1 MKLELSFQQAGEKM
15 KNNSLEK
22 TFKDKKILVTGGT
35 GSIGSELVRKLLELD
50 SDVIRVFSNDENAQF
65 DLEQELR
72 GHDNLRFL
80 VGDVRD
86 KERLKMAVEDIDI
99 VFHAAALKHVPLC
112 EYNPFEAIKTN
123 VLGTQNLLEVAMDE
137 EVEKVITIST
147 DKAVNPVNVM
157 GATKLLAER
166 LTLAA
171 NYYGGARR
179 TVFSCVRFGNVL
191 GSRGSVVRLFEKQ
204 IRKGGPITV
213 TSPDMMR
220 FVMSMQR
227 AVELVL
233 KAAEMT
239 KGEEIF
245 IFKMPAL
252 RVGNLAEVMIEKLA
266 PKYGYTP
273 KSIKMKLIG
282 KRKGEK
288 LYEELMTEDEA
299 ANAYETEDM
308 LIVLPRLPKKALKRI
323 SAKRLTSKDTKTLT
337 NEEVEEL
344 LESILNQR
352 AHQRGSCARE
362 TAKFSYTA
370 TC

>member
-1 MKLELSFQQAGEKM
+1 MKKD
-15 KNNSLEK
+15 NLEK
-22 TFKDKKILVTGGT
+22 TFKNKKILVTGGT
-35 GSIGSELVRKLLELD
+35 GSIGSELVRKLLEFNPK
-50 SDVIRVFSNDENAQF
+50 VIRVLSNDENAQF
-65 DLEQELR
+65 DLEQELKEY
-72 GHDNLRFL
+72 GNLRFL

-86 KERLKMAVEDIDI
+86 KERLKMATEEVDI

-123 VLGTQNLLEVAMDE
+123 VIGTQNLLEVAMDE

-166 LTLAA
+166 LTIAA
-171 NYYGGARR
+171 NYYRGLRK

-191 GSRGSVVRLFEKQ
+191 GSRGSVLQVFEKQ
-204 IRKGGPITV
+204 IKNGGPLTV
-213 TSPDMMR
+213 TSPNMMR
-220 FVMSMQR
+220 FVMNIQK

-252 RVGNLAEVMIEKLA
+252 RVGTLAEVMIEKLA
-266 PKYGYTP
+266 PKYGYNP
-273 KSIKMKLIG
+273 KSIETKIIG

-308 LIVLPRLPKKALKRI
+308 LVVLPHPPTKGVKKV
-323 SAKRLTSKDTKTLT
+323 SVKRLTSKDTKTLT
-337 NEEVEEL
+337 KKEIDKL
-344 LESILNQR
+344 LESIL
-352 AHQRGSCARE
+352 
-362 TAKFSYTA
+362 K
-370 TC
+370 